1 MEIFLIKALQLILC
15 LSILI
20 VLHEGG
26 HFFFAKLFGIR
37 VEKFY
42 LFFDYKFH
50 LFSTYSK
57 WWRRLRG
64 KKPLQKDKDGNYPYD
79 GTEYGIGWIP
89 LGGYVKIA
97 GMIDESMDTEQMK
110 KPAQKWEFRSK
121 PAWQRLIV
129 MLGGVTVNF
138 LLALFIYSM
147 ILLVWGESYVP
158 VKSMKMGFTFNE
170 QAHALGFQE
179 GDIPLGADDKTFRD
193 FNTDV
198 YRTISTAKQVRV
210 LRNGHTV
217 TLDMPEGGLNLL
229 HMFQADKPFMSLNLP
244 STIDSVVAGTP
255 AEKAG
260 LLKGDRILSF
270 NNTPVKNWTDY
281 NAAINALSHRLE
293 GATTNDSLR
302 KRHVSIVIE
311 RTVAPRTAAAATQPA
326 TSATQTG
333 ATAIEIDTIHLVLDS
348 NLRMG
353 VIQASALSYYK
364 PVTQRYS
371 FFASFP
377 AGIRHG
383 INVFHGYVSDL
394 RYLFTKE
401 GAQSVGSFGAIGS
414 MFPSAWDWQRF
425 WELTAFI
432 SIILAFMNILPI
444 PALDGGHA
452 FFLII
457 EMITRR
463 KFSLKFQERAQIVGM
478 TLLILLMIYAIGN
491 DIFRFLL

>member
-50 LFSTYSK
+50 LFSTYSN

-64 KKPLQKDKDGNYPYD
+64 KKPLKKDKDGNYPYD

-89 LGGYVKIA
+89 LGGSVKIA

-121 PAWQRLIV
+121 PAWQRLLV

-147 ILLVWGESYVP
+147 ILLVWSETYVP
-158 VKSMKMGFTFNE
+158 MKDMKMGFTFNE
-170 QAHALGFQE
+170 QAHELGFRE
-179 GDIPLGADDKTFRD
+179 GDIPIGADDKTFRD

-198 YRTISTAKQVRV
+198 YRDISTAKEVRV
-210 LRNGHTV
+210 LRHGHTV
-217 TLDMPEGGLNLL
+217 TLEMPEEGLNLL
-229 HMFQADKPFMSLNLP
+229 HMFQAAKPFMSLNLP
-244 STIDSVVAGTP
+244 STLDSVVPQTP
-255 AEKAG
+255 AAKAG
-260 LLKGDRILSF
+260 IRKGDLILAF

-281 NAAINALSHRLE
+281 NAAINALSKRLE

-302 KRHVSIVIE
+302 KRNVSIAL
-311 RTVAPRTAAAATQPA
+311 RRAGTQQTDTVR
-326 TSATQTG
+326 
-333 ATAIEIDTIHLVLDS
+333 LVLDS
-348 NLRMG
+348 QLKMG

-383 INVFHGYVSDL
+383 VNVFEGYVSDL

-414 MFPSAWDWQRF
+414 MFPSEWDWQRF

-463 KFSLKFQERAQIVGM
+463 KFSLKFQERAQLIGM